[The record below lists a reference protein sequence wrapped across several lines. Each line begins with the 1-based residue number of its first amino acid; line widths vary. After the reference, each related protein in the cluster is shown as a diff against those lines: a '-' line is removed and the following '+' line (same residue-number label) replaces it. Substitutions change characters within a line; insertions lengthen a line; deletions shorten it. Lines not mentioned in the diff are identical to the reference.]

1 MNNNNFNKLPPS
13 EVAGESLKI
22 THPLWQTFRSLKGN
36 QRACV
41 ITEPLWAIPNNLF
54 LPFVSVYM
62 AAVGLQDVQI
72 GMVASLGLAAQFLSG
87 LFSGAIVDKYGRRKT
102 MLVFGLLSWLLP
114 CLLWAGARG
123 YWYFVF
129 AVGLNGMWRITGNS
143 FSCMIVEDG
152 DTGQLINIYTILN
165 LFGLLAG
172 FISPLAGL
180 CIDRFTLVPTMR
192 VIYLAAMVSMTIKF
206 VLQYR
211 MARESGMG
219 LRRREECRGQ
229 SLFSLTFGG
238 WSVFVSALRHTKLL
252 LYVILMTLMTC
263 FNIVQATFWP
273 LLVTDSYGMSTSVLS
288 VFPMVKAVTTL
299 LVYVFITSHISMH
312 SIRRPLLL
320 GLGSQFLGLTVL
332 LLCLP
337 LGAAAIGAVFFSA
350 ICEAFALAVLGPLS
364 ESMMSV
370 TIPAKERARA
380 NSLIAA
386 MILLISIPV
395 GWIAG
400 QLSQQDRM
408 LPLAMNICLLVAEV
422 LMVLIITRKSNSRQK
437 ENV

>member
-1 MNNNNFNKLPPS
+1 MKL
-13 EVAGESLKI
+13 

-41 ITEPLWAIPNNLF
+41 VTEPLWAIPNNLF

-62 AAVGLQDVQI
+62 AAIGLQDAQI
-72 GMVASLGLAAQFLSG
+72 GLIASLGLAAQFLSG

-129 AVGLNGMWRITGNS
+129 AVVLNGMWRITGNS

-192 VIYLAAMVSMTIKF
+192 VIYLAALVSMTIKF
-206 VLQYR
+206 VIQYR
-211 MARESGMG
+211 MARESGIG

-273 LLVTDSYGMSTSVLS
+273 LFVTASYGINASMLS
-288 VFPMVKAVTTL
+288 VFPMVKAVTTI
-299 LVYVFITSHISMH
+299 LVYMFVISHVSIH
-312 SIRRPLLL
+312 SFRRPFLL
-320 GLGSQFLGLTVL
+320 GVGVHFLGLAVL

-337 LGAAAIGAVFFSA
+337 FKAAAIWAVFLSV
-350 ICEAFALAVLGPLS
+350 ICEAFALAILGPLS
-364 ESMMSV
+364 ESVMSAA
-370 TIPAKERARA
+370 IPARERARA
-380 NSLIAA
+380 NSLITA

-400 QLSQQDRM
+400 QLSQHNRM
-408 LPLAMNICLLVAEV
+408 LPLAMNLCLLLAEV
-422 LMVLIITRKSNSRQK
+422 IMVLVITNREKKKQR
-437 ENV
+437 